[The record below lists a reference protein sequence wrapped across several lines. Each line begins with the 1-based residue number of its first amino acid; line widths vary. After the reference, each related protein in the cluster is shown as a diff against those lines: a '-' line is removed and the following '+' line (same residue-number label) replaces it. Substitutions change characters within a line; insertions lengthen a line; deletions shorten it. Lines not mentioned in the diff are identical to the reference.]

1 MIKIKKIV
9 WNFSDT
15 EFEDCDYE
23 EARKIAVLP
32 KSLTLKDDE
41 VDSDAERDDV
51 IEYLEENYSFAVL
64 EIVTDLDD

>member
-9 WNFSDT
+9 WDFSDT
-15 EFEDCDYE
+15 EFEDCNYE

-51 IEYLEENYSFAVL
+51 IEYLEENYSFTVL

>member
-9 WNFSDT
+9 WDFSDT

-51 IEYLEENYSFAVL
+51 IEFLEENYSFAVL
-64 EIVTDLDD
+64 EIITDLDD

>member
-9 WNFSDT
+9 WDFSDT
-15 EFEDCDYE
+15 EFEDCNYE

-51 IEYLEENYSFAVL
+51 IEYLEENYNFAVL
-64 EIVTDLDD
+64 DIITDLDD

>member
-9 WNFSDT
+9 WDFSDT

>member
-9 WNFSDT
+9 WDFSDT

-23 EARKIAVLP
+23 EARKVAVLP

-51 IEYLEENYSFAVL
+51 IEFLEENYSFAVL

>member
-41 VDSDAERDDV
+41 VDSDAERDDI

>member
-9 WNFSDT
+9 WDFSDT

-32 KSLTLKDDE
+32 KSLTLKDEE

-51 IEYLEENYSFAVL
+51 IEFLEENYSFAVL
-64 EIVTDLDD
+64 EIITDLDD

>member
-9 WNFSDT
+9 WDFSDT

-51 IEYLEENYSFAVL
+51 IEFLEENYSFAVL